1 MEEISRA
8 QNELSKHSNVIKKVM
23 AIGEFSFETMVIRKL
38 RKVVYNEVMLRKWL
52 KSLYNKDVLVMDDYS
67 VAVMYE

>member
-1 MEEISRA
+1 
-8 QNELSKHSNVIKKVM
+8 M